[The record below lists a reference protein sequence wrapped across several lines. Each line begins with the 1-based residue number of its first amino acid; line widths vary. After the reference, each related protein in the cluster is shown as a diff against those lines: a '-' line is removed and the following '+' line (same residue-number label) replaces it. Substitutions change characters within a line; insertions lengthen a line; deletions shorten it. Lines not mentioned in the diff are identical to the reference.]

1 MIAAAR
7 ASALEYTSGLMRRIR
22 HRRSHSA
29 SEVELPVA
37 VRVWARVRK
46 KSSRRRIKHVRLRS
60 RYARARFRKLQFDA
74 EPLDCWEC
82 CSQYACG
89 GPIVP

>member
-1 MIAAAR
+1 MIGAAR
-7 ASALEYTSGLMRRIR
+7 ATALKHTSGLMRRIR
-22 HRRSHSA
+22 HRRSHGA

-37 VRVWARVRK
+37 VRVWARVRE

-60 RYARARFRKLQFDA
+60 RYARPWLRKPQIDA
-74 EPLDCWEC
+74 ELLDCWEC